1 MPSRRNVILGALG
14 AAGLAAWLKPK
25 DKGGNYTPYFTE
37 LNQTLK
43 DAGVGTPSLIID
55 LDRLDRNIDRVTQTL
70 SQAPWLNYRVV
81 TKSVP
86 SPELVRYISERA
98 QTQAQMIFH
107 LPFLLATT
115 QLTPDADIL
124 IGKPFPIAAV
134 EEFYRKHTGTFD
146 PSQQLQWL
154 VDTNARLQQ
163 YLDFARENQLKLRI
177 NLELDVGLHR
187 GGFIADN
194 ALSEALGI
202 IRAHPQYLTFSG
214 YMGYDA
220 HLMGIPSA
228 LTKRELP
235 KVKARYQAAL
245 DMLNAQFSDLITPD
259 LCFNGAGSPTFRYYQ
274 DKPLLTEVSAG
285 TCLMKPTHYDIAS
298 LADFEPAAYIASP
311 VLKRGQGGR
320 LPALGWTG
328 PLIRAWDP
336 NQAQMYFGYSG
347 NWMADIESPPGLAS
361 HFAYKSSNQEGYQAS
376 NSVELDVDDFI
387 FLRPHQSEAVL
398 LQFGD
403 LLAVRGTQIEAR
415 WPVLASNGSVT
426 SLVS

>member
-1 MPSRRNVILGALG
+1 MPTRRNLILGALG
-14 AAGLAAWLKPK
+14 VAGLTAWLKPK
-25 DKGGNYTPYFTE
+25 DQGGPYTPYFTQ

-55 LDRLDRNIDRVTQTL
+55 LDRLDRNIDRVTATL

-98 QTQAQMIFH
+98 QTQSQMIFH
-107 LPFLLATT
+107 LPFLQATT
-115 QLTPDADIL
+115 QLTPKADIL

-134 EEFYRKHTGTFD
+134 QAFYRRHSGAFN
-146 PSQQLQWL
+146 PEQQLQWL
-154 VDTNARLQQ
+154 VDTNARLAQ
-163 YLDFARENQLKLRI
+163 YLAFAQANQLKLRV

-187 GGFIADN
+187 GGFEADAVLLN
-194 ALSEALGI
+194 ALKL
-202 IRAHPQYLTFSG
+202 IRANPDFLEFSG

-220 HLMGIPSA
+220 HLMGIPSTLA
-228 LTKRELP
+228 NRELP

-245 DMLNAQFSDLITPD
+245 DMLNTQFDDLVTQD
-259 LCFNGAGSPTFRYYQ
+259 LCFNGAGSPTFRNYQ

-298 LADFEPAAYIASP
+298 LEDFEPAAYIASP
-311 VLKRGQGGR
+311 VLKRQQGGR
-320 LPALGWTG
+320 LPALEWTG
-328 PLIRAWDP
+328 PIIRGWDP

-376 NSVELDVDDFI
+376 NRVELDIDDFI

-403 LLAVRGTQIEAR
+403 LIGIRGNQIEAR
-415 WPVLASNGSVT
+415 WPVLPNNGQV
-426 SLVS
+426 

>member
-1 MPSRRNVILGALG
+1 MPTRRNLFLGALG
-14 AAGLAAWLKPK
+14 VAGLAAWLKPK
-25 DKGGNYTPYFTE
+25 DQGGLYTPYFTQ

-43 DAGVGTPSLIID
+43 DAGIGTPSLIID
-55 LDRLDRNIDRVTQTL
+55 LDRLDRNIDRITATL
-70 SQAPWLNYRVV
+70 SKAPWLSYRVV

-86 SPELVRYISERA
+86 SPELVRHISERA
-98 QTQAQMIFH
+98 NTRAQMVFH

-115 QLTPDADIL
+115 QITPKADIL

-134 EEFYRKHTGTFD
+134 QEFYRRHWGAFN
-146 PSQQLQWL
+146 PAQQLQWL
-154 VDTNARLQQ
+154 VDTNARLAQ
-163 YLDFARENQLKLRI
+163 YLAFAQANQLKLRI

-187 GGFIADN
+187 GGFEADTALSN
-194 ALSEALGI
+194 ALEL
-202 IRAHPQYLTFSG
+202 IRANPEHLSFSG

-220 HLMGIPSA
+220 HLMGIPNA
-228 LTKRELP
+228 LAKGELH

-245 DMLNAQFSDLITPD
+245 DMLNTQFHDLVTQD
-259 LCFNGAGSPTFRYYQ
+259 LCFNGAGSPTFRNYQ

-298 LADFEPAAYIASP
+298 LDDFEPAAYIASP
-311 VLKRGQGGR
+311 VLKRQQGGR
-320 LPALGWTG
+320 LPALDWTA
-328 PLIRAWDP
+328 PVIRGWDP

-347 NWMADIESPPGLAS
+347 NWMADIESPPGLKS

-376 NSVELDVDDFI
+376 NRVELDVDDFI

-415 WPVLASNGSVT
+415 WPVLPHTVHA
-426 SLVS
+426 

>member
-25 DKGGNYTPYFTE
+25 DKGGVYTPYFTE

-43 DAGVGTPSLIID
+43 DAGIGTPSLIID
-55 LDRLDRNIDRVTQTL
+55 LDRLDRNIDRITQTL
-70 SQAPWLNYRVV
+70 GTAPWLSYRVV

-115 QLTPDADIL
+115 QVTPDADIL

-134 EEFYRKHTGTFD
+134 EEFYRKHAGTFE
-146 PSQQLQWL
+146 PAQQLQWL
-154 VDTNARLQQ
+154 VDTTARLQQ
-163 YLDFARENQLKLRI
+163 YLNFARANQLKLRV

-187 GGFIADN
+187 GGFVADE
-194 ALSEALGI
+194 ALSDALGI
-202 IRAHPQYLTFSG
+202 IRANPQHLTFSG
-214 YMGYDA
+214 FMGYDA

-228 LTKRELP
+228 LAKRELP

-245 DMLNAQFSDLITPD
+245 DILNSQFQDLVTQD
-259 LCFNGAGSPTFRYYQ
+259 LCFNGAGSPTFRNYQ

-298 LADFEPAAYIASP
+298 LEDFEPAAYIASP

-320 LPALGWTG
+320 LPALEWTA

-347 NWMADIESPPGLAS
+347 NWMADMESPPGLAS

-376 NSVELDVDDFI
+376 SNVELDVDDFI

-403 LLAVRGTQIEAR
+403 LIAVRGNQIEAR
-415 WPVLASNGSVT
+415 WPVLPNDSAAH
-426 SLVS
+426 VS